1 MAKSQYPI
9 DGKLGK
15 DFKATSLM
23 GMRIHPVQKTKKHH
37 NGTDIWSKHEPC
49 WIEAPYD
56 GTVVE
61 AKKSTSP
68 GGGFGNYVI
77 ILHKIDGKFYTTLYA
92 HMQDGTLKVKK
103 GQKVTAGAPLGKMG
117 TTGMSTGKH
126 LHWEL
131 RLGKSHVWDA
141 MGKNYIEPIAFFK
154 ALIAKEAAIA
164 TAGVVA
170 TDEDPVAEAPEHND
184 DQATKV
190 EAARVA
196 AKVAAPVAPPAPKAE
211 VPPAPKPVAVVV
223 PATKPALKGEL
234 KIGSKGPAVAYLQK
248 KLNVPVTGVFDKA
261 THVATIGFQ
270 GKYKEITLKDGIIGP
285 ITWSKLG

>member
-1 MAKSQYPI
+1 MSKAQYPI

-15 DFKATSLM
+15 DFKVTSLM
-23 GMRIHPVQKTKKHH
+23 GMRIHPVTKQKKHH

-56 GTVVE
+56 GTVLD
-61 AKKSTSP
+61 AKKSTAP
-68 GGGFGNYVI
+68 GGGFGNFVI
-77 ILHKIDGKFYTTLYA
+77 LLHKIDGKFYTTLYA
-92 HMQDGTLKVKK
+92 HLQDGTLKVKK
-103 GQKVTAGAPLGKMG
+103 GQKVTAGSPLGKMG

-170 TDEDPVAEAPEHND
+170 TDDDPVAEAPEHNE
-184 DQATKV
+184 DQAAKV

-196 AKVAAPVAPPAPKAE
+196 AKVAPVAKPVVVTPVKAT
-211 VPPAPKPVAVVV
+211 VPPVVV
-223 PATKPALKGEL
+223 PATKPVLKGEL
-234 KIGSKGPAVAYLQK
+234 KKGSKGATVSYLQK
-248 KLNVPVTGVFDKA
+248 ALGLTPTGVFDQA
-261 THVATIGFQ
+261 LHVAV
-270 GKYKEITLKDGIIGP
+270 ITLQKKHSDITLDDGIVGQL
-285 ITWSKLG
+285 TWSKIK

>member
-1 MAKSQYPI
+1 MAKAQYPI

-15 DFKATSLM
+15 DFKVTSLM

-37 NGTDIWSKHEPC
+37 NGTDIWSPHEPC

-56 GTVVE
+56 GTVLE

-77 ILHKIDGKFYTTLYA
+77 ILMKIDGKFYTTLFA
-92 HMQDGTLKVKK
+92 HMQDGSLKVKK
-103 GQKVTAGAPLGKMG
+103 GQKVTAGMPLGKMG

-131 RLGKSHVWDA
+131 RLGKVHTWDA

-164 TAGVVA
+164 TAAVVA
-170 TDEDPVAEAPEHND
+170 TDDDPVAPAPTHD
-184 DQATKV
+184 AAQADAV
-190 EAARVA
+190 EAARLA
-196 AKVAAPVAPPAPKAE
+196 AKATAPVESSAPKAE
-211 VPPAPKPVAVVV
+211 VSSAAKPAAVAV

-234 KIGSKGPAVAYLQK
+234 KLGSKNGSVSYLQS
-248 KLNVPVTGVFDKA
+248 KLGVAVTGVFDRP
-261 THVATIGFQ
+261 THIATINFQ
-270 GKYKEITLKDGIIGP
+270 KKFKDITLPDGIVGP
-285 ITWSKLG
+285 LTWSKLD